1 MVSRETKSVRR
12 GIRKGAR
19 KHAGTS
25 IADMERIRKRRQSAL
40 ELRMAGAT
48 LMDIVKLGI
57 GYNDPAH
64 VSRDLRKAT
73 DGIYQESIEDLLI
86 LDLARIDEM
95 QKYCFLALRHKG
107 DLAQVRNIMALME
120 FRRTT
125 LGITPE
131 VLQDRR
137 NNSNRVVNNGIM
149 VVQGTTGEFLSSMM
163 EAAGASPEE
172 IQKELKELESSSG
185 SSQKETGKVIQG
197 ELVQG
202 EVITQESKQETGAQA
217 GENKKKLRVKLKTKP
232 AASPPGTAKATTA
245 TQTRSTGS
253 RVSDSALGDESP
265 SEDLTER
272 VERIAQ
278 RMDEAFDEAHEPR
291 LGRLSDPA
299 VKIISVPVKLPDSNQ
314 PVSPGVVYK
323 LPPRKPSPE
332 EGRRLVTR
340 RLKRDTDMDIIRTRI
355 HEERI

>member
-163 EAAGASPEE
+163 EAAGASPQE
-172 IQKELKELESSSG
+172 IQNELRELENSSE
-185 SSQKETGKVIQG
+185 SQQERKVIQG

-202 EVITQESKQETGAQA
+202 EVINKVLPETGTST
-217 GENKKKLRVKLKTKP
+217 ENKKKLRVKLKTKTP
-232 AASPPGTAKATTA
+232 ASPPGTGKATTA

-272 VERIAQ
+272 VERMAQ